1 MRDVDMDCLCDSDD
15 NYSFYTA
22 QPYYADQNYPVNV
35 TAPGVDYGEF
45 TEADWF

>member
-1 MRDVDMDCLCDSDD
+1 MDCLCDSDD
-15 NYSFYTA
+15 NDSFYTV

-35 TAPGVDYGEF
+35 TALGVDYGEF